1 MLLKGLCCYGHLCSP
16 LNLQI
21 VVSRSF
27 RKLVLG
33 SRCLFACLQSSGCGV
48 VTSLSSTVDGKANSA
63 DIYTAS
69 AVDTLLSV
77 KLVAADISG
86 KADSSYLQEVLDGVN
101 EALGNRAQVN
111 AVYSITAMDTLL
123 GDKADASALA
133 SKLEAAD
140 IAGKLDASVH
150 DARVTAENAFFLAM
164 SESLYVESAPA
175 SGTEFSYA
183 GLIGV

>member
-1 MLLKGLCCYGHLCSP
+1 MSRICYFKQHGASGLALAADVTT
-16 LNLQI
+16 LQ
-21 VVSRSF
+21 
-27 RKLVLG
+27 
-33 SRCLFACLQSSGCGV
+33 GV
-48 VTSLSSTVDGKANSA
+48 VNGKADASAVYSKTDADALLSSKLEAADIASKANSA
-63 DIYTAS
+63 DVYTA
-69 AVDTLLSV
+69 VQTDKLLSV

-101 EALGNRAQVN
+101 DALGNRAQVN

-133 SKLEAAD
+133 SKLD
-140 IAGKLDASVH
+140 SSIH